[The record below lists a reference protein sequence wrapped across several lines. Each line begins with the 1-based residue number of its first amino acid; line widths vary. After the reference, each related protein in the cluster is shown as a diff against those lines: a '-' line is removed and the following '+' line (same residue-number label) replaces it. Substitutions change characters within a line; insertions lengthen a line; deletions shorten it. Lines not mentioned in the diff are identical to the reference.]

1 MRRWLS
7 VACAA
12 FVALPLGAGIAQAE
26 EPVEQQDRVG
36 IKIDEA
42 LAGQASPEAA
52 FRSRASLND
61 VSAQA
66 VGSNVIA
73 GRLWSDSNGDGY
85 RGDSEAGLSVRVVLF
100 GEVDGT
106 LTVAETYSQGNGAY
120 SFTNLPSGVYQV
132 WADTDPVNSW
142 LIPTGIG
149 VGGDR
154 QRDSDMVG
162 PVAVSLPIHFAD
174 AGPAQRGVDGGFISS
189 QYYYGYKIK
198 NGASNWCLDQEFP
211 QGFPT
216 TKVGVHHCNNGS
228 NQQWDVF
235 WEFEQGLGVARF
247 ENWATVHC
255 LDQEYPNGQQT
266 PRVGAY
272 PCNGG
277 TNQKWVVH
285 HNELYGEPALAI
297 NQRSGYCLDQ
307 EAPTGTPTTVLGA
320 YLCNG
325 GANQKWYL
333 ND

>member
-36 IKIDEA
+36 ISVSELTEKPYADA
-42 LAGQASPEAA
+42 RPASQRRQEG
-52 FRSRASLND
+52 

-66 VGSNVIA
+66 VGSNVVA
-73 GRLWSDSNGDGY
+73 GRVWTDTNGDGS
-85 RGDSEAGLSVRVVLF
+85 RGDSEPDKSTEVRLVF
-100 GEVDGT
+100 EEDGERWYYS
-106 LTVAETYSQGNGAY
+106 TYTQNGAY
-120 SFTNLPSGVYQV
+120 AFYDLPANTYKVYI
-132 WADTDPVNSW
+132 DTDPRNSR
-142 LIPTGIG
+142 LIPTKLG

-154 QRDSDMVG
+154 QRDSDLLG
-162 PVAVSLPIHFAD
+162 PNALSLPIHFAD
-174 AGPAQRGVDGGFISS
+174 NGPAQRGVDGGFITS
-189 QYYYGYKIK
+189 QYYFGYQVK
-198 NGASNWCLDQEFP
+198 NGASNWCLDQESP
-211 QGFPT
+211 QGTPT
-216 TKVGVHHCNNGS
+216 TKVGVHHCNGGI
-228 NQQWDVF
+228 NQVWDVV
-235 WEFEQGLGVARF
+235 WDYDAGMGVYWF
-247 ENWATVHC
+247 ENFASAHC
-255 LDQEYPNGQQT
+255 LDQEYPNNQQT